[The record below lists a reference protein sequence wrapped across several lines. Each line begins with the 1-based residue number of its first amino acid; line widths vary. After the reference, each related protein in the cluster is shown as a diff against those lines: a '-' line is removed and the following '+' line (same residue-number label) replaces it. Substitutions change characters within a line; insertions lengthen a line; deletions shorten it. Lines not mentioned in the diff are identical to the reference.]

1 MRGLKFFGGGNFPAD
16 CVQSSL
22 QRESASA
29 SSGVSY
35 GENPRA
41 LSGFLRYFLVESTGS
56 KAACIILRRMLV
68 EPILN
73 LAAHT
78 GTVNR
83 SEDSQGH
90 KRVHQKKIGS
100 ARARLRAKYRA
111 NKPDAC
117 TASGMGLA
125 VPLVTTLSKA
135 TIAEPNPASF
145 SFPNNPFP
153 PPAKP
158 AALSCG
164 GKSSKDLCNFKIQF
178 WVSRPDCS
186 FMPVWGGR
194 SLLQI
199 GGSVEQSV
207 FSWVLSFH
215 SFLSPPLLRV
225 PSASTWRL
233 SQIASRAVAREL
245 KRANATNCNNQQNK
259 RLQRQR
265 FCWILKQGGLQSWKD
280 QA

>member
-1 MRGLKFFGGGNFPAD
+1 M
-16 CVQSSL
+16 
-22 QRESASA
+22 
-29 SSGVSY
+29 
-35 GENPRA
+35 
-41 LSGFLRYFLVESTGS
+41 LVES
-56 KAACIILRRMLV
+56 
-68 EPILN
+68 ILN

-83 SEDSQGH
+83 SEDSQSH

-117 TASGMGLA
+117 TASGTGLA

-145 SFPNNPFP
+145 SFPNNLFP

-158 AALSCG
+158 AALSCE
-164 GKSSKDLCNFKIQF
+164 GKSSKDLRNFKIQF
-178 WVSRPDCS
+178 WGSRPDCS
-186 FMPVWGGR
+186 FAPVWGGR

-207 FSWVLSFH
+207 FHGFSPFTPFFHLLCSVCLQQAHGDSLRLQAVPWRESLSVQTRLIATT
-215 SFLSPPLLRV
+215 SRISACRD
-225 PSASTWRL
+225 SASAG
-233 SQIASRAVAREL
+233 S
-245 KRANATNCNNQQNK
+245 
-259 RLQRQR
+259 
-265 FCWILKQGGLQSWKD
+265 
-280 QA
+280 